1 MDYAFARYAAF
12 LYYRGMEN
20 HYAQLTS
27 NNTGAMS
34 LFLTDAAEEVLSR
47 TLDAR
52 LGAAGRASTR
62 ALSHGE
68 IRHGWLR
75 ARPDDPEPVDEVLLV
90 KTSEGRRLLMTH
102 GGVAIQD
109 AVDAFF
115 EAAGFA
121 KREGPAADDPVFA
134 LPALLSRC
142 LTGTQAAVLLAALDE
157 GGGRE
162 ISPATV
168 AELLRPRRLLLAGP
182 PNVGKSTI
190 LNALV
195 GYDRAFTHHEP
206 GATRDV
212 VDAMVD
218 LAGYAVRVEDLP
230 GYSVALPELDQLAWQ
245 KAAVRLAGADMLCLV
260 LDASLPW
267 DETAAAAL
275 SAIRAECGA
284 ATPLAGVL
292 LNKSDLAP
300 AIAGEP
306 WREFFPEAEA
316 IAVCALEPDTAKAA
330 LESMLYRA
338 WDGVAL

>member
-1 MDYAFARYAAF
+1 
-12 LYYRGMEN
+12 MEN

-34 LFLTDAAEEVLSR
+34 LFLADAVDEVLSR

-52 LGAAGRASTR
+52 LGPAGRT
-62 ALSHGE
+62 LSNGE
-68 IRHGWLR
+68 VRHGWLR

-90 KTSEGRRLLMTH
+90 KPAENRRLLMTH
-102 GGVAIQD
+102 GGVAVQD

-115 EAAGFA
+115 AAEGFA
-121 KREGPAADDPVFA
+121 KREGPAADDTVFA
-134 LPALLSRC
+134 PQALLSRC
-142 LTGTQAAVLLAALDE
+142 LTGTQAAVLLTALN
-157 GGGRE
+157 GRE
-162 ISPATV
+162 CRELSPAAV

-212 VDAMVD
+212 VEAVAD

-230 GYSVALPELDQLAWQ
+230 GYSTALPELDQLAWQ
-245 KAAVRLAGADMLCLV
+245 KAAARLAGADMLFLV

-267 DETAAAAL
+267 DDPAAEAL
-275 SAIRAECGA
+275 SAIRAECGGVAPA
-284 ATPLAGVL
+284 AAVL
-292 LNKSDLAP
+292 LNKSDLPP
-300 AIAGEP
+300 ALAGEP
-306 WREFFPEAEA
+306 WREFFPGAEA
-316 IAVCALEPDTAKAA
+316 AAICGLRPDAAKAA
-330 LESMLYRA
+330 IETLLYRA
-338 WDGVAL
+338 WGCVAL